1 MKKWKNYWSRGV
13 SFLLVAAMLST
24 GNVSTVAAAASQK
37 QQKNKVDEAQLRE
50 AIRDGKQMVKEYPN
64 GLFNFL
70 GTQMEVKEG
79 DGALEI
85 AVIRQGGTEGSAKVK
100 FKAIDITSSYGDD
113 YKIYVGKSR
122 FSTLKK
128 GKDAFPLIKTAMEK
142 KVDLSQEDAVETET
156 QTDGESLVE
165 DAMDAQSQ
173 GKPEVQAVSA
183 AVNPLDQYPDAS
195 ADTAE
200 KKTDTVKSEN
210 AKADSKGT
218 SLKVRRET
226 ATGKKSDR
234 PNWKIADNSEKA
246 DEVKENFEL
255 FMDSVGGTE
264 KTLNFKDGEYVK
276 YLYLVPKD
284 DKISEGEEQ
293 LVCAL
298 LPEEDSAPVGDSYNA
313 YVNIKDNDAV
323 EKSQYTFSSSEVK
336 ASGKKAVVTIK
347 RTAGENY
354 FDTLYV
360 GTGEGTA
367 NQGADYKAGLK
378 KVEFYAGETEKK
390 ITIDILK
397 NEYRTKSRDFYVLL
411 SEDGSSYRK
420 EACHV
425 TIPADSSA
433 DAKSL
438 KTKAVVGSTKAEKIS
453 PNGWKPENGQWA
465 IPAQDMSY
473 QQGNIWRQNVEN
485 RFEGT
490 GGIRQMKLSDN
501 DDTYGAKELE
511 FGYYNYGKGKNWT
524 TTHKKWSWKKF
535 KRITVT
541 DYHHEDRFGTQLFY
555 GSRCMWQQNGPTS
568 WAVCTKAF
576 EKGQWGQNVILQDR
590 ANEGNHSNGYVGWL
604 RLRLKQYSANCV
616 AAAGKYN
623 TTGYKLEYN
632 GKTRKCELKQD
643 SVKDIAPVLKID
655 SISSNVQNSK
665 NNVNDTSYKVYR
677 SDAINFKL
685 ENFYDDCMN
694 LNGIEA
700 SVDGENWTLVSEG
713 STLSVVLNAEF
724 FKKFDLFNNS
734 TISFRPRVSQKN
746 AKLKLKAVNKDR
758 GVFYGVEDGQEYS
771 LKRGDSV
778 KGITGQ
784 GNVAAYNP
792 AFSLGVTSNKND
804 YNNDRLN
811 YQAAADHTNLTLDK
825 SDTAGNTANV
835 VLKAE
840 YNIVKLD
847 YSDTELTVMADPNT
861 YRNTYTNLKYTID
874 GKTYDCS
881 DTKQVQELQDAMEQ
895 LYAKDQD
902 AKVTMYFEYL
912 ANPKYMNGDGRQDIT
927 FGNPS
932 GAEVNVYDQDGVLL
946 KNASRTVTPV
956 KKDDKFTFTIS
967 DTWKNLGWVEGT
979 SCTIRFKGRKQTS
992 LETEVDFLAGSGG
1005 YVTVSDGTD
1014 VLSDSKGYQMGNL
1027 ARDLVFDKVNP
1038 FTDYTMT
1045 SYVSPMYIGRWGDY
1059 SVDVNN
1065 SGNVGKEN
1073 VEKAQK
1079 RLKDLG
1085 FSENLAGNVN
1095 IYYGNVFQY
1104 KPEIYAKSKVYY
1116 DFVKRDTSTGTD
1128 NTLLV
1133 KLTRKSGTV
1142 IKPNKIV
1149 EEPLTDATVTF
1160 AGTDTVSGDEE
1171 GFYSSD
1177 GNYEKGKTYVARV
1190 NLDAMSY
1197 MVSVQGTGY
1206 TKASIDPSQYMF
1218 PDNFCATID
1227 GESTCVRTNGNS
1239 LLDIVNGET
1248 EFTFGFSNSSAVKPN
1263 KAIVTI
1269 TRKGK
1274 EVCKQTVKRDN
1285 KSSLFTWSLN
1295 TLKAG
1300 VKGGDKMTIQGVFSE
1315 KVQGKEVDHVY
1326 PAVNVGLT
1334 FQNKLTAVKVASSF
1348 KTPFEKVLKLI
1359 GKINTKFDL
1368 PLDYDLGSLG
1378 STTPYTDPETGAEI
1392 NAIQVAFGYNST
1404 VMKDLKQQQL
1414 EHRAENRGEGMSGR
1428 DNIRKYMENLMGDDG
1443 NGDEEDD
1450 DKDKE
1455 EKKTPA
1461 PKKDLNESKKAAEKA
1476 QESAAP
1482 QKSNMGSSS
1491 FNFDFSVAVILT
1503 VESGVDA
1510 DGEEDGNYYF
1520 NSLALIASANA
1531 DFQYSVSYMTPIGVE
1546 IIAELQVGGK
1556 AVAAFSAESSD
1567 GSRYD
1572 DVFNLTKAGS
1582 EKEGDFHLNKNNF
1595 SLYTKFML
1603 APTITV
1609 GAGAGVGKV
1618 VRVIVSGTADFDFG
1632 FTVPIMGENESSAGY
1647 GDVTLSAA
1655 LKLKILFIK
1664 KKWTLYK
1671 SEKMSLFN
1679 YGASSVGAMLSDFTD
1694 NYLYEDIDDDSNTE
1708 EFAREY
1714 LKNQSKWQPYN
1725 MSAKAVD
1732 AGKEIVLQE
1741 GAYPNP
1747 QSRIVEI
1754 GEGKLLA
1761 VFLTDKGDRDDINRS
1776 ELVYSIS
1783 KDNGVTWSVPVS
1795 VSDDDTWDEAPALY
1809 KVGED
1814 KVLVTWSDAGR
1825 KYTEADDTKTVLSQ
1839 LDISGAWFDITS
1851 GTMGDEFAITQT
1863 TKDEEMA
1870 DTDPMIAYDE
1880 ETNRLAVYYTK
1891 TDYGET
1897 RSKLDETAKDDIAAD
1912 KNADSAEEVTTY
1924 GDIINGYN
1932 VIACRMGELKGDKIV
1947 WDAADP
1953 ELPEAYGQRFVDLG
1967 VAAVVSESAVEV
1979 DTGKTVTVEDENG
1992 DTVERPVT
2000 ETRILSDL
2008 VIDENSDPRVVD
2020 SDSISYNGLSIYA
2033 YTIDRDANLET
2044 TNDQQLYMQ
2053 IYNFREDTFHHPIQ
2067 ITADNLQTAKPQFV
2081 RCKGMTYLYWLHDGD
2096 IQYLNVSDVVSSL
2109 DTEESYL
2116 EKKQITLKD
2125 QTTKNIYVLNKSKND
2140 PVVTAILHRSETDAE
2155 GNVTENRISDYDV
2168 QANDTSMY
2176 VLWSAVDSSVKDK
2189 EKTGAANTIR
2199 ETQLYGAYC
2208 EPMLESVEESF
2219 TYEDTDELTYQ
2230 FAEGKDN
2237 TTYPV
2242 SFTAQKEM
2250 TLGDGTVLSPGDV
2263 YRIDYSKDEDLN
2275 GQTGVVKAGDPAKVK
2290 SIRSCD
2296 GYNWSEPV
2304 QITNGK
2310 GANYTDLS
2318 FRVNEDGW
2326 MQAMFAKGQQKLDDN
2341 NVFEE
2346 DETAKALCV
2355 QNFVVTSELA
2365 YGEIT
2370 TDKELYTKDESVA
2383 FTLDVTN
2390 DGLKP
2395 ITGAQYRMY
2404 LKNGNQILGEKPEW
2418 SALGDV
2424 QKADDPGVF
2433 LGGNTV
2439 TLSGNGDL
2447 NVDQIDGTTIVVE
2460 IKNGDQVDTLEK
2472 KLEEKAVLSIQTDN
2486 AQLLDAKT
2494 ASVSLQIANSG
2505 NKDFKGDLTIK
2516 DGDQILTEE
2525 KDYEIPHGESR
2536 SLEKTIDISKCKF
2549 GEVMTQEDGSRKDAV
2564 TLTAEYGDIWQ
2575 QFEVSREVTE
2585 WEGIAADAVKNI
2597 SIGQYEITKDSASTD
2612 QSVLDT
2618 ISSIQPLQKVEDTL
2632 EITEDQI
2639 MKLDTIYDVDDTGGA
2654 GGDLKKAG
2662 LDAKE
2667 ILNTAWSVSDDS
2679 VAYIDE
2685 NGVLVPLKE
2694 GEIRV
2699 TAKTYPGGEVTAAD
2713 PFIPVGVDGEENDD
2727 FGTLVQSEGQGWFRK
2742 DRAMYQVPEGL
2753 IRTTTI
2759 KVKVTKAEAKPT
2771 ETPAVT
2777 EPAASTEIPTSQP
2790 AATVSPQPGDVSA
2803 APGAT
2808 VSPQPGKASAAP
2820 EAPAS
2825 SQPGKASAAPETP
2838 ASSQP
2843 GNVSEAP
2850 VAAGKPSA
2858 TKKPAAKKTTLKV
2871 KLHKNGSK
2879 ITVQSLPKAKITT
2892 VVYKNKKTAQKGKK
2906 AGRIRKYAVV
2916 KTNKKGKLT
2925 IRLKK
2930 KLKKKQAVRIT
2941 AVKKPYRQKTVVK
2954 VKK

>member
-1 MKKWKNYWSRGV
+1 MRKWKSYWTRGV

-24 GNVSTVAAAASQK
+24 GNISTVAAAAMQK
-37 QQKNKVDEAQLRE
+37 QQKNKIDEAQLRE
-50 AIRDGKQMVKEYPN
+50 AIQDGKQMVKEYPK

-113 YKIYVGKSR
+113 YKIYEGKSR
-122 FSTLKK
+122 FFALKK
-128 GKDAFPLIKTAMEK
+128 GKDAFPLIETAMEK
-142 KVDLSQEDAVETET
+142 KVDLSKEDATETQT
-156 QTDGESLVE
+156 QTDGEKVVD
-165 DAMDAQSQ
+165 DAVNAQAET
-173 GKPEVQAVSA
+173 KFEVQAVSTP
-183 AVNPLDQYPDAS
+183 VNPLDQYPDAK
-195 ADTAE
+195 DTAGTE
-200 KKTDTVKSEN
+200 KNTG
-210 AKADSKGT
+210 AKAADNAGTAKSTEGKT
-218 SLKVRRET
+218 SLKASREI
-226 ATGKKSDR
+226 ATGKKSNR
-234 PNWKIADNSEKA
+234 PNWKIADHSEKA

-323 EKSQYTFSSSEVK
+323 ERSQYIFSSTEVK
-336 ASGKKAVVTIK
+336 ASQKKAVVTLR

-354 FDTLYV
+354 FDTIYL

-378 KVEFYAGETEKK
+378 KVEFYAGETEKT
-390 ITIDILK
+390 ISIDILK

-411 SEDGSSYRK
+411 SQDGTSYMKSS
-420 EACHV
+420 CHV
-425 TIPADSSA
+425 TIPADSAA
-433 DAKSL
+433 DAKTL
-438 KTKAVVGSTKAEKIS
+438 KTKLAAGSAKAERIS
-453 PNGWKPENGQWA
+453 PDGWKPENGQWA
-465 IPAQDMSY
+465 VSSKDMRY
-473 QQGNIWRQNVEN
+473 LQGGIWRQKEET

-490 GGIRQMKLSDN
+490 GGLRQIKINNN
-501 DDTYGAKELE
+501 DYTYGAKELE
-511 FGYYNYGKGKNWT
+511 FGYYNYGTGKNWT

-535 KRITVT
+535 KRVTVT
-541 DYHHEDRFGTQLFY
+541 DYHHEDKFGTQLYY
-555 GSRCMWQQNGPTS
+555 GGKHMWYYNGRTD
-568 WAVCTKAF
+568 WAVCTKPF
-576 EKGQWGQNVILQDR
+576 ENGQWGQDVTIQNW

-604 RLRLKQYSANCV
+604 RLRLKQYSAKCV

-623 TTGYKLEYN
+623 TTTYKLEYN
-632 GKTRKCELKQD
+632 DKTRKCELKQD
-643 SVKDIAPVLKID
+643 STKDITPVLKID

-665 NNVNDTSYKVYR
+665 NNVNGTSFNVYR

-685 ENFYDDCMN
+685 DNFYEDCME

-700 SVDGENWTLVSEG
+700 SVDGKKWITVSGG
-713 STLSVVLNAEF
+713 SNLSVVLNADF
-724 FKKFDLFNNS
+724 FKKFDLFKNS
-734 TISFRPRVSQKN
+734 TISFRPLVSQR
-746 AKLKLKAVNKDR
+746 ASKLKFKVANKEH
-758 GVFYGVEDGQEYS
+758 GTFYGVEDGQEYS

-792 AFSLGVTSNKND
+792 AFSLGTTWNRNN
-804 YNNDRLN
+804 YNNSRLN
-811 YQAAADHTNLTLDK
+811 YRVAADHTNLTLDQNN
-825 SDTAGNTANV
+825 TAGNVADVT
-835 VLKAE
+835 LKAE

-847 YSDTELTVMADPNT
+847 YNDTELTVMADPNT
-861 YRNTYTNLKYTID
+861 YRNTYNNLKYTID
-874 GKTYDCS
+874 DKTYDCS
-881 DTKQVQELQDAMEQ
+881 DAKQVQEMQDAMEQ

-912 ANPKYMNGDGRQDIT
+912 ANPKYLNGKGQQNIT

-932 GAEVNVYDQDGVLL
+932 NAQVNVYDQDGMLL
-946 KNASRTVTPV
+946 KDASRTVEPV
-956 KKDDKFTFTIS
+956 EKDGKFTFTIS
-967 DTWKNLGWVEGT
+967 DTWKNLGWVDGT
-979 SCTIRFKGRKQTS
+979 SCTITFKGRKQTS

-1005 YVTVSDGTD
+1005 YVTVSDATD
-1014 VLSDSKGYQMGNL
+1014 VLADSKGNRMGNL
-1027 ARDLVFDKVNP
+1027 ARDLVFNNVNP

-1045 SYVSPMYIGRWGDY
+1045 SYISPMYIGRWGDY
-1059 SVDVNN
+1059 SVDADN
-1065 SGNVGKEN
+1065 SGNADKEN
-1073 VEKAQK
+1073 VQKAQK

-1085 FSENLAGNVN
+1085 FSEDLAGNVN

-1104 KPEIYAKSKVYY
+1104 KPETYAKSKVYY
-1116 DFVKRDTSTGTD
+1116 DFVKRDTSTATD

-1133 KLTRKSGTV
+1133 QLTQEARTV
-1142 IKPNKIV
+1142 INPKKKV
-1149 EEPLTDATVTF
+1149 EVPLTDATVTF
-1160 AGTDTVSGDEE
+1160 AGIDKVSGDEE
-1171 GFYSSD
+1171 GFYESEGS
-1177 GNYEKGKTYVARV
+1177 YEKGKTYTARV
-1190 NLDAMSY
+1190 NLDSMSY

-1227 GESTCVRTNGNS
+1227 GESTGVRTNGNS
-1239 LLDIVNGET
+1239 LLSIVDGET
-1248 EFTFGFSNSSAVKPN
+1248 EFTFGFSNASAVKPN
-1263 KAIVTI
+1263 KAVVTI
-1269 TRKGK
+1269 LRKGN
-1274 EVCKQTVKRDN
+1274 EVYKQTIKRDD
-1285 KSSLFTWSLN
+1285 KSSLFKLSLN

-1300 VKGGDKMTIQGVFSE
+1300 VKGGDKMTIRGVFSE

-1348 KTPFEKVLKLI
+1348 KTPFNKVLKLI
-1359 GKINTKFDL
+1359 GKVSTKFDL
-1368 PLDYDLGSLG
+1368 PLDYDLESLG
-1378 STTPYTDPETGAEI
+1378 NTTPYTDPETGAEI

-1414 EHRAENRGEGMSGR
+1414 EHRAENKGEGMSGR
-1428 DNIRKYMENLMGDDG
+1428 DNIRQYMESLMGDDG
-1443 NGDEEDD
+1443 NDDDVDD
-1450 DKDKE
+1450 DKDDKD
-1455 EKKTPA
+1455 EKQTPA

-1482 QKSNMGSSS
+1482 QKSSMGSSS

-1503 VESGVDA
+1503 VESGIDA
-1510 DGEEDGNYYF
+1510 DGEADGNYYF

-1556 AVAAFSAESSD
+1556 AVAAFSAESSN

-1572 DVFNLTKAGS
+1572 DVFNLTKAG
-1582 EKEGDFHLNKNNF
+1582 EDKEGDFHLNKDNF

-1609 GAGAGVGKV
+1609 GAGVGVGKV
-1618 VRVIVSGTADFDFG
+1618 IGVTVSGTADFDFG
-1632 FTVPIMGENESSAGY
+1632 FTVPVMGENESSAGY
-1647 GDVTLSAA
+1647 GNVTLSAA

-1671 SEKMSLFN
+1671 GEKMSLFH
-1679 YGASSVGAMLSDFTD
+1679 YGASSVGEMLSDFTE

-1708 EFAREY
+1708 KFARDY
-1714 LKNQSKWQPYN
+1714 LKNQSKWQPYD

-1754 GEGKLLA
+1754 GDEKLLA

-1795 VSDDDTWDEAPALY
+1795 VSDDGTWDEAPALY
-1809 KVGED
+1809 KVGND
-1814 KVLVTWSDAGR
+1814 KVLVTWSDASR
-1825 KYTEADDTKTVLSQ
+1825 EYTKDDDTKTVLSQ
-1839 LDISGAWFDITS
+1839 LDISGAWFDIES
-1851 GTMGDEFAITQT
+1851 GKKGEEFAITQT
-1863 TKDEEMA
+1863 TKDEVMA
-1870 DTDPMIAYDE
+1870 DTDPMIAYDD

-1891 TDYGET
+1891 TDYEDT
-1897 RSKLDETAKDDIAAD
+1897 RSELDETAKGDIVSD
-1912 KNADSAEEVTTY
+1912 ENADNVEEVTTY

-1932 VIACRMGELKGDKIV
+1932 VIACRMGTLKEDGIT

-1953 ELPEAYGQRFVDLG
+1953 ELPEAYGQRFMDLG
-1967 VAAVVSESAVEV
+1967 VAAVVSESAIEV
-1979 DTGKTVTVEDENG
+1979 NTGKTATIEDENG
-1992 DTVERPVT
+1992 DMVERPVT
-2000 ETRILSDL
+2000 ETRTVTDL
-2008 VIDENSDPRVVD
+2008 VVDENSDPRVVD
-2020 SDSISYNGLSIYA
+2020 SDSISYNGLSLYA

-2044 TNDQQLYMQ
+2044 TNDQQLYLQ
-2053 IYNFREDTFHHPIQ
+2053 IYNFEEDTFHHPIQ
-2067 ITADNLQTAKPQFV
+2067 ITADAMQTAKPQFV
-2081 RCKGMTYLYWLHDGD
+2081 RCKGMTYLYWLHGGD

-2109 DTEESYL
+2109 DTENSYL
-2116 EKKQITLKD
+2116 EKKQVTMKD
-2125 QTTKNIYVLNKSKND
+2125 QTTRKVYVLNKYKND
-2140 PVVTAILHRSETDAE
+2140 PVVTAIQHRSETDAE
-2155 GNVTENRISDYDV
+2155 GNVTEDRISDYDV

-2176 VLWSAVDSSVKDK
+2176 VLWSAVDTSVKDK
-2189 EKTGAANTIR
+2189 EKTGAANTVR

-2208 EPMLESVEESF
+2208 EPMLESAEESF
-2219 TYEDTDELTYQ
+2219 AYEDTDELTYQ

-2263 YRIDYSKDEDLN
+2263 YQIDYSKEEDLN
-2275 GQTGVVKAGDPAKVK
+2275 GQTGIVKAGDPAKVK

-2304 QITNGK
+2304 QITDGK
-2310 GANYTDLS
+2310 GANYTDVS
-2318 FRVNEDGW
+2318 FRINEDGW
-2326 MQAMFAKGQQKLDDN
+2326 MQAMFAKGRQKLDDN

-2346 DETAKALCV
+2346 DEAAKALCV
-2355 QNFVVTSELA
+2355 QNFVVTSELVC
-2365 YGEIT
+2365 GEIT
-2370 TDKELYTKDESVA
+2370 TDKELYTKNESIA

-2395 ITGAQYRMY
+2395 VTGAQYRMY
-2404 LKNGNQILGEKPEW
+2404 LKNGDQILGEEPEW
-2418 SALGDV
+2418 SALGDIP
-2424 QKADDPGVF
+2424 KTDDPGVF

-2439 TLSGNGDL
+2439 TLSGSGDL
-2447 NVDQIDGTTIVVE
+2447 NADQIDGTTIVVE
-2460 IKNGDQVDTLEK
+2460 IKNGNQVDTLEK
-2472 KLEEKAVLSIQTDN
+2472 KLEEKAVLSIQADN
-2486 AQLLDAKT
+2486 VQLLDEKT
-2494 ASVSLQIANSG
+2494 ASVSLQIANNG
-2505 NKDFKGDLTIK
+2505 NKDFKGNLAIK
-2516 DGDQILTEE
+2516 EGDQILEEE
-2525 KDYEIPHGESR
+2525 KDYEIPYGESKR
-2536 SLEKTIDISKCKF
+2536 LEKTIDISKCKF
-2549 GEVMTQEDGSRKDAV
+2549 GEVMIQEDGSRKDAI

-2575 QFEVSREVTE
+2575 QFEVSREVSR
-2585 WEGIAADAVKNI
+2585 WEGIASDAVKSI

-2618 ISSIQPLQKVEDTL
+2618 ISSVQPLQKVDKTL

-2639 MKLDTIYDVDDTGGA
+2639 MKLDTIYDVDDSDGA
-2654 GGDLKKAG
+2654 GSDLKKAG
-2662 LDAKE
+2662 LDAKG
-2667 ILNTAWSVSDDS
+2667 ILNTTWSVSDDS
-2679 VAYIDE
+2679 IAYVDE
-2685 NGVLVPLKE
+2685 NGVFVPLKE
-2694 GEIRV
+2694 GEVSI
-2699 TAKTYPGGEVTAAD
+2699 TAKTYPGGEITAAD
-2713 PFIPVGVDGEENDD
+2713 PFVPIGIDGEKNDD
-2727 FGTLVQSEGQGWFRK
+2727 FGTLIQSEGEGWFRE
-2742 DRAMYQVPEGL
+2742 DRAMYLVPESL

-2759 KVKVTKAEAKPT
+2759 KVKVTKAAAKPT
-2771 ETPAVT
+2771 ETPVAPT
-2777 EPAASTEIPTSQP
+2777 ETPTAAPGGTPPAAPTETSAVPTETS
-2790 AATVSPQPGDVSA
+2790 AAPTETSA
-2803 APGAT
+2803 APGVTPPT
-2808 VSPQPGKASAAP
+2808 VPTETSAAP
-2820 EAPAS
+2820 TETSPA
-2825 SQPGKASAAPETP
+2825 
-2838 ASSQP
+2838 
-2843 GNVSEAP
+2843 
-2850 VAAGKPSA
+2850 A
-2858 TKKPAAKKTTLKV
+2858 TQKPATTSVKKTTLKV
-2871 KLHKNGSK
+2871 TLHKKGDRIMVK
-2879 ITVQSLPKAKITT
+2879 SLPKAKITT
-2892 VVYKNKKTAQKGKK
+2892 VIYKNKKTALKGKK
-2906 AGRIRKYAVV
+2906 AGRLKKYGVV
-2916 KTNKKGKLT
+2916 KANKKGKVT

-2930 KLKKKQAVRIT
+2930 KLKKKQAVRVT
-2941 AVKKPYRQKTVVK
+2941 AVKKPYKQKTVVK

>member
-1 MKKWKNYWSRGV
+1 MKKWKNYLTRGV

-24 GNVSTVAAAASQK
+24 GNVSTVAAAAAQK

-85 AVIRQGGTEGSAKVK
+85 AVIRQGGTEGSAKVT

-122 FSTLKK
+122 FSALKK
-128 GKDAFPLIKTAMEK
+128 GKDAFPLIQTAMEK
-142 KVDLSQEDAVETET
+142 KVNLSKEDAAETET
-156 QTDGESLVE
+156 QTDGEKVVE
-165 DAMDAQSQ
+165 DAVNAQTETTP
-173 GKPEVQAVSA
+173 KVQAASA
-183 AVNPLDQYPDAS
+183 AGNPLDQYPDAS

-200 KKTDTVKSEN
+200 KKTNTAKSEN
-210 AKADSKGT
+210 VKADSKGT
-218 SLKVRRET
+218 SLKARRET

-298 LPEEDSAPVGDSYNA
+298 LPEDDSAPVGDSYNA

-323 EKSQYTFSSSEVK
+323 ERSQYTFSRSEVK
-336 ASGKKAVVTIK
+336 ASQKKAVVTVK

-354 FDTLYV
+354 FDTIYV

-378 KVEFYAGETEKK
+378 KVEFYAGETEKE
-390 ITIDILK
+390 ISINILK

-411 SEDGSSYRK
+411 SQDGSSYMK
-420 EACHV
+420 ASCHV
-425 TIPADSSA
+425 TIPADSEA
-433 DAKSL
+433 DAKTL
-438 KTKAVVGSTKAEKIS
+438 KTKIAAGSAKAEKIS
-453 PNGWKPENGQWA
+453 PNGWKPGNGQWA
-465 IPAQDMSY
+465 IPAQDMKY
-473 QQGNIWRQNVEN
+473 LQGNVWREKSET

-490 GGIRQMKLSDN
+490 GEIRKMTLKDN
-501 DDTYGAKELE
+501 SYTYGADELE
-511 FGYYNYGKGKNWT
+511 FGYYNRGNGRNWT
-524 TTHKKWSWKKF
+524 STHKKWSWKKF
-535 KRITVT
+535 KRVTVT
-541 DYHHEDRFGTQLFY
+541 DYHHEDKFGTQLY
-555 GSRCMWQQNGPTS
+555 YNGKHMWCYNGKTDWS
-568 WAVCTKAF
+568 VCTKAF
-576 EKGQWGQNVILQDR
+576 ENGQWGKDVVIQNW

-604 RLRLKQYSANCV
+604 RLRLK
-616 AAAGKYN
+616 KYN
-623 TTGYKLEYN
+623 AKCVETEKKYYTTTYKLEYN
-632 GKTRKCELKQD
+632 DKTGKCELKQE
-643 SVKDIAPVLKID
+643 STKNVTPVLKID

-665 NNVNDTSYKVYR
+665 NNVNDTSYNVYR

-685 ENFYDDCMN
+685 ENFSDDCME

-700 SVDGENWTLVSEG
+700 SVNGKKWVPVSEG
-713 STLSVVLNAEF
+713 SSLSVVLNAQL
-724 FKKFDLFNNS
+724 FKKLDLFHNS
-734 TISFRPRVSQKN
+734 TISFRPVVSQKDS
-746 AKLKLKAVNKDR
+746 KLKLKAANKER
-758 GVFYGVEDGQEYS
+758 GTFYGVENGQEYS

-784 GNVAAYNP
+784 GNVAAYSP
-792 AFSLGVTSNKND
+792 AFSLGTTWNKND
-804 YNNDRLN
+804 YNSGRLN
-811 YQAAADHTNLTLDK
+811 YQAAADNTNLTLDK
-825 SDTAGNTANV
+825 NNTAGNTADV
-835 VLKAE
+835 TLKAE

-847 YSDTELTVMADPNT
+847 YNDTELTVMADPNT
-861 YRNTYTNLKYTID
+861 YRNTYTNLKYTVG

-881 DTKQVQELQDAMEQ
+881 DVKQVQAMQDAMEQ
-895 LYAKDQD
+895 LYTKDQD
-902 AKVTMYFEYL
+902 AEITMYFEYL
-912 ANPKYMNGDGRQDIT
+912 ANPKYLNGNGQQNIT
-927 FGNPS
+927 FGDPS
-932 GAEVNVYDQDGVLL
+932 SANVNVYDQDGVLL
-946 KNASRTVTPV
+946 KEASRTVKPV
-956 KKDDKFTFTIS
+956 EKNGKYTFTIR
-967 DTWKNLGWVEGT
+967 DTWKNLGWVDGT
-979 SCTIRFKGRKQTS
+979 SCTIQFKGRKQTS

-1005 YVTVSDGTD
+1005 YVTVSDATD
-1014 VLSDSKGYQMGNL
+1014 VLTDSKGNQMGNL
-1027 ARDLVFDKVNP
+1027 ARDLVFNNVNP

-1059 SVDVNN
+1059 SVDANN
-1065 SGNVGKEN
+1065 SGNADKDN

-1085 FSENLAGNVN
+1085 FSESLAGSVN

-1104 KPEIYAKSKVYY
+1104 KPETYAKSKVYY
-1116 DFVKRDTSTGTD
+1116 DFVKKDTSTATD

-1133 KLTRKSGTV
+1133 QLTQQARTV
-1142 IKPNKIV
+1142 INPKKVV

-1160 AGTDTVSGDEE
+1160 AGTDTVSGDDK
-1171 GFYSSD
+1171 GFYESEGS
-1177 GNYEKGKTYVARV
+1177 YEKGKTYMARV

-1218 PDNFCATID
+1218 PDNFSATID
-1227 GESTCVRTNGNS
+1227 GESTGVRTNGNA
-1239 LLDIVNGET
+1239 LLDIADGET
-1248 EFTFGFSNSSAVKPN
+1248 KFTFGFSDGSAVKPN

-1269 TRKGK
+1269 TRKGN
-1274 EVCKQTVKRDN
+1274 EVYKQTVKRDD
-1285 KSSLFTWSLN
+1285 KSSLFSLSLN

-1334 FQNKLTAVKVASSF
+1334 FQNQLTAVKVASSF
-1348 KTPFEKVLKLI
+1348 KTPFNKALKLI
-1359 GKINTKFDL
+1359 GKISTKFDL
-1368 PLDYDLGSLG
+1368 PLDYNLGSLG
-1378 STTPYTDPETGAEI
+1378 YTTPYTDPETGAEI
-1392 NAIQVAFGYNST
+1392 NVIQVAFGYNST

-1414 EHRAENRGEGMSGR
+1414 EHRAENKGEAMSGR
-1428 DNIRKYMENLMGDDG
+1428 DNIRQYMENLMGDDG
-1443 NGDEEDD
+1443 NDDSGDKDD
-1450 DKDKE
+1450 DQE

-1461 PKKDLNESKKAAEKA
+1461 PTKDLNESKKAAEKA

-1482 QKSNMGSSS
+1482 QKSSMGTSS

-1510 DGEEDGNYYF
+1510 DGESDGNYYF

-1556 AVAAFSAESSD
+1556 AVAAFSAESSN
-1567 GSRYD
+1567 GKRYD
-1572 DVFNLTKAGS
+1572 DVFNLTKAG
-1582 EKEGDFHLNKNNF
+1582 EDKTGDFRLNKDNF

-1609 GAGAGVGKV
+1609 GAGVGVGKV
-1618 VRVIVSGTADFDFG
+1618 VNVIVSGTADFDFG
-1632 FTVPIMGENESSAGY
+1632 FTMPIMGENESSAGY
-1647 GDVTLSAA
+1647 GNVTLSAA

-1671 SEKMSLFN
+1671 GEKMSLFN
-1679 YGASSVGAMLSDFTD
+1679 YGASSVGAMLSDFTE
-1694 NYLYEDIDDDSNTE
+1694 NYLYEDIDDNSNTE
-1708 EFAREY
+1708 EFARAY
-1714 LKNQSKWQPYN
+1714 LKNQSKWQPYD

-1732 AGKEIVLQE
+1732 AGKEVILQE

-1747 QSRIVEI
+1747 QSQIVEL
-1754 GEGKLLA
+1754 GDEKLLA

-1783 KDNGVTWSVPVS
+1783 VDNGAKWSEPVS
-1795 VSDDDTWDEAPALY
+1795 VSDDGTWDEAPAVY
-1809 KVGED
+1809 KVSDD
-1814 KVLVTWSDAGR
+1814 KVLVTWSDASR
-1825 KYTEADDTKTVLSQ
+1825 KYTKDDDTKTVLSQ
-1839 LDISGAWFDITS
+1839 LDISGAWFDIGS
-1851 GTMGDEFAITQT
+1851 QKMGDEFAITQT
-1863 TKDEEMA
+1863 TEDEVMA

-1891 TDYGET
+1891 TDYEDS
-1897 RSKLDETAKDDIAAD
+1897 RSQTDETAKGDIVAD
-1912 KNADSAEEVTTY
+1912 ETADSTEEVTTY

-1932 VIACRMGELKGDKIV
+1932 VIACRMGTLKGDSIT

-1967 VAAVVSESAVEV
+1967 VAAVVSESAIEV
-1979 DTGKTVTVEDENG
+1979 NTGETVTVEDENG
-1992 DTVERPVT
+1992 DMVERPVT
-2000 ETRILSDL
+2000 ETRTVTDL
-2008 VIDENSDPRVVD
+2008 VVDENSDPRVVD

-2053 IYNFREDTFHHPIQ
+2053 IYNFEEDTFHHPIQ
-2067 ITADNLQTAKPQFV
+2067 ITADAMQTAKPQFV
-2081 RCKGMTYLYWLHDGD
+2081 RCKGMTYLYWLHGGD

-2109 DTEESYL
+2109 NTEESYL
-2116 EKKQITLKD
+2116 EKKQVTMKD
-2125 QTTKNIYVLNKSKND
+2125 QTTREVYVLNKYKND
-2140 PVVTAILHRSETDAE
+2140 PIVTAIQHRSETDAE
-2155 GNVTENRISDYDV
+2155 GNVTENKISDYDV

-2176 VLWSAVDSSVKDK
+2176 VLWSAVDTSEKDK
-2189 EKTGAANTIR
+2189 EKTGAANTVR

-2208 EPMLESVEESF
+2208 EPTLESTEE
-2219 TYEDTDELTYQ
+2219 TYTFEDTEDYTYQ

-2250 TLGDGTVLSPGDV
+2250 TLGDGTVLSQGDV
-2263 YRIDYSKDEDLN
+2263 YRIDYSKEEDLN

-2304 QITNGK
+2304 QITDGK
-2310 GANYTDLS
+2310 GANYTDIS

-2326 MQAMFAKGQQKLDDN
+2326 MQAMFAKGTQKLDEN

-2346 DETAKALCV
+2346 DEAAKALCV

-2365 YGEIT
+2365 CGEIT
-2370 TDKELYTKDESVA
+2370 TDKELYTKNESVS

-2404 LKNGNQILGEKPEW
+2404 LKNGDQVLGEEPEW

-2424 QKADDPGVF
+2424 EKADDPGVF

-2447 NVDQIDGTTIVVE
+2447 NVDEIDGTTIVVE
-2460 IKNGDQVDTLEK
+2460 IKNGDQVDTLKK

-2486 AQLLDAKT
+2486 VQLLDEKT
-2494 ASVSLQIANSG
+2494 ASVTLQIANSG
-2505 NKDFKGDLTIK
+2505 NKDFKGDLMIK
-2516 DGDQILTEE
+2516 DGDQILAEV
-2525 KDYEIPHGESR
+2525 KDYEISYGESQ

-2549 GEVMTQEDGSRKDAV
+2549 GEVMTQEDGSRKDAI

-2575 QFEVSREVTE
+2575 QFEVSREVSQ
-2585 WEGIAADAVKNI
+2585 WEGIAADAVKSI

-2618 ISSIQPLQKVEDTL
+2618 ISSVQPLQKVDGTL
-2632 EITEDQI
+2632 EMTEDQI
-2639 MKLDTIYDVDDTGGA
+2639 MKLDTIYDVDDSSGA
-2654 GGDLKKAG
+2654 GSDLKKAG
-2662 LDAKE
+2662 LDAKG
-2667 ILNTAWSVSDDS
+2667 ILNTTWSVSDDS
-2679 VAYIDE
+2679 IAYVDE

-2694 GEIRV
+2694 GEVSI
-2699 TAKTYPGGEVTAAD
+2699 TAKTYPGGEITAAD
-2713 PFIPVGVDGEENDD
+2713 PFVPIGVDGAENDD
-2727 FGTLVQSEGQGWFRK
+2727 FGTLIQSEGEGWFRK
-2742 DRAMYQVPEGL
+2742 DRAMYQVPESL

-2759 KVKVTKAEAKPT
+2759 KVKVTKAAPKPT
-2771 ETPAVT
+2771 ETPETT
-2777 EPAASTEIPTSQP
+2777 ETAAPTEIPT
-2790 AATVSPQPGDVSA
+2790 A
-2803 APGAT
+2803 APGGTPTA
-2808 VSPQPGKASAAP
+2808 QPGETSTAAP
-2820 EAPAS
+2820 EA
-2825 SQPGKASAAPETP
+2825 
-2838 ASSQP
+2838 
-2843 GNVSEAP
+2843 
-2850 VAAGKPSA
+2850 
-2858 TKKPAAKKTTLKV
+2858 TKKPGTTLAKKTTLKV
-2871 KLHKNGSK
+2871 TLHKKGDRV
-2879 ITVQSLPKAKITT
+2879 TVKSLPKAKITT
-2892 VVYKNKKTAQKGKK
+2892 VVYKNKKTALKGKK
-2906 AGRIRKYAVV
+2906 AGRLQKYAVV
-2916 KTNKKGKLT
+2916 KTNKKGKIT
-2925 IRLKK
+2925 IKLKK
-2930 KLKKKQAVRIT
+2930 KLKKKQAVRVT

>member
-1 MKKWKNYWSRGV
+1 MIKWKNYWSRGV

-85 AVIRQGGTEGSAKVK
+85 AVIRQGGTEGSEKVK

-122 FSTLKK
+122 FSALRK

-142 KVDLSQEDAVETET
+142 KVDLSQEDATETET

-165 DAMDAQSQ
+165 DAMGAQSQ
-173 GKPEVQAVSA
+173 GQPEVQAVSA

-323 EKSQYTFSSSEVK
+323 EKSRYTFSSSEVK
-336 ASGKKAVVTIK
+336 ASQKQAVVTVR

-354 FDTLYV
+354 FDTIYV

-378 KVEFYAGETEKK
+378 KVDFYAGETEKK
-390 ITIDILK
+390 ISIDILK

-411 SEDGSSYRK
+411 SQDGTSYMK
-420 EACHV
+420 ASCHV
-425 TIPADSSA
+425 TIPADSAA
-433 DAKSL
+433 DAKTL
-438 KTKAVVGSTKAEKIS
+438 KTKIAAGSAKAEKIS

-465 IPAQDMSY
+465 VSSKDMRY
-473 QQGNIWRQNVEN
+473 LQGGIWRQKEET

-490 GGIRQMKLSDN
+490 GGLRQMKINNN
-501 DDTYGAKELE
+501 DYTYGAKELE
-511 FGYYNYGKGKNWT
+511 FGYYNYGTGKNWT

-535 KRITVT
+535 KRVTVT
-541 DYHHEDRFGTQLFY
+541 DYHHEDKFGTQLWY
-555 GSRCMWQQNGPTS
+555 GGRCMWNYDGPVQ
-568 WAVCTKAF
+568 WAVCNKSF
-576 EKGQWGQNVILQDR
+576 DNGQWGQDVTIQNW

-604 RLRLKQYSANCV
+604 RLRLKQYSAKCV
-616 AAAGKYN
+616 ATADKYYA
-623 TTGYKLEYN
+623 TTYKLEYN
-632 GKTRKCELKQD
+632 NKNKKCELKQE
-643 SVKDIAPVLKID
+643 SAKNITPVLKID

-665 NNVNDTSYKVYR
+665 KNVNGTSYNVYR

-685 ENFYDDCMN
+685 ENFSDDCME
-694 LNGIEA
+694 LDGIEA
-700 SVDGENWTLVSEG
+700 SVDGKKWTMVSKG
-713 STLSVVLNAEF
+713 SNLSVVLNADL
-724 FKKFDLFNNS
+724 FKKFDLFSKS
-734 TISFRPRVSQKN
+734 TISFRPKVSQRTS
-746 AKLKLKAVNKDR
+746 KLKFKVANKER
-758 GVFYGVEDGQEYS
+758 GTFYGVENGQEYS

-778 KGITGQ
+778 KRITGQ

-792 AFSLGVTSNKND
+792 AFSLGTTWNKND
-804 YNNDRLN
+804 YNSGRLN
-811 YQAAADHTNLTLDK
+811 YRAAADHTNLTLDQNN
-825 SDTAGNTANV
+825 TAGNVADVT
-835 VLKAE
+835 LKAE

-847 YSDTELTVMADPNT
+847 YNDTELTVMADPNT

-881 DTKQVQELQDAMEQ
+881 DAKQVQEMQDAMEQ
-895 LYAKDQD
+895 LYAKDRD
-902 AKVTMYFEYL
+902 ATVTMYFEYL
-912 ANPKYMNGDGRQDIT
+912 ANPKYLNGNGQQNIT

-932 GAEVNVYDQDGVLL
+932 GANVNVYDQDGVLL
-946 KNASRTVTPV
+946 NAASRTVKPV
-956 KKDDKFTFTIS
+956 EKNGKYTFTIS
-967 DTWKNLGWVEGT
+967 DTWKKLGWVDGT
-979 SCTIRFKGRKQTS
+979 SCTIQFKGRKQTS

-1005 YVTVSDGTD
+1005 YVTVSDATD
-1014 VLSDSKGYQMGNL
+1014 VLTDSKGNKMGNL
-1027 ARDLVFDKVNP
+1027 ARDLVFNNVNP

-1065 SGNVGKEN
+1065 SGNAGKEN
-1073 VEKAQK
+1073 VQKAQK

-1085 FSENLAGNVN
+1085 FSEDLAGSVN

-1104 KPEIYAKSKVYY
+1104 KPETYAKSKVYY
-1116 DFVKRDTSTGTD
+1116 DFVKRDTSTATD

-1133 KLTRKSGTV
+1133 QLTQEARTV
-1142 IKPNKIV
+1142 INPKKKV
-1149 EEPLTDATVTF
+1149 EVPLTDATVTF
-1160 AGTDTVSGDEE
+1160 AGIDKVSGDEE
-1171 GFYSSD
+1171 GFYESEGS
-1177 GNYEKGKTYVARV
+1177 YEKGKTYTARV
-1190 NLDAMSY
+1190 NLDSMSY

-1227 GESTCVRTNGNS
+1227 GESTGVRTNGNA
-1239 LLDIVNGET
+1239 LLDIADGET
-1248 EFTFGFSNSSAVKPN
+1248 EFTFGFSNGSAVKPN

-1269 TRKGK
+1269 TRKGN
-1274 EVCKQTVKRDN
+1274 EVYKKTVKRDD
-1285 KSSLFTWSLN
+1285 KSSLFTLSLN

-1300 VKGGDKMTIQGVFSE
+1300 VKGGDKMTIRGVFSE

-1334 FQNKLTAVKVASSF
+1334 FQNQLTAVRVASSF
-1348 KTPFEKVLKLI
+1348 KTPFNKVLKLI
-1359 GKINTKFDL
+1359 GKVSTKFDL
-1368 PLDYDLGSLG
+1368 PLDYNLGNLG
-1378 STTPYTDPETGAEI
+1378 YTTPYTDPETGAEI
-1392 NAIQVAFGYNST
+1392 NVIQVAFGYNST

-1414 EHRAENRGEGMSGR
+1414 EHRAENKGEAMSGR
-1428 DNIRKYMENLMGDDG
+1428 DNIRQYMESLMGDDG
-1443 NGDEEDD
+1443 NDDDGDDDND
-1450 DKDKE
+1450 DKD
-1455 EKKTPA
+1455 EKQTPA

-1482 QKSNMGSSS
+1482 QKSSMGTSS

-1510 DGEEDGNYYF
+1510 DGEADGNYYF

-1531 DFQYSVSYMTPIGVE
+1531 DFQYTVSYMTPIGVE

-1556 AVAAFSAESSD
+1556 AVAAFSAESSN

-1572 DVFNLTKAGS
+1572 DVFNLTKAG
-1582 EKEGDFHLNKNNF
+1582 EDKTGDFRLNKDNF

-1609 GAGAGVGKV
+1609 GAGVGVGKV
-1618 VRVIVSGTADFDFG
+1618 INVIVSGTADFDFG
-1632 FTVPIMGENESSAGY
+1632 FTMPIMGENESSAGY
-1647 GDVTLSAA
+1647 GNVTLSAA

-1671 SEKMSLFN
+1671 GEKMSLFN
-1679 YGASSVGAMLSDFTD
+1679 YGASSVGEMLSDFTE

-1708 EFAREY
+1708 KFARDY
-1714 LKNQSKWQPYN
+1714 LKNQSKWQPYD

-1747 QSRIVEI
+1747 QSRIIEI
-1754 GEGKLLA
+1754 GDEKLLA
-1761 VFLTDKGDRDDINRS
+1761 VFLTDKGDRADINRS

-1783 KDNGVTWSVPVS
+1783 KDNGVKWSVPVS
-1795 VSDDDTWDEAPALY
+1795 VSDDGTWDEAPALY
-1809 KVGED
+1809 KVGKD
-1814 KVLVTWSDAGR
+1814 KVLVTWSDASR
-1825 KYTEADDTKTVLSQ
+1825 EYTKEDDTKTVLSQ
-1839 LDISGAWFDITS
+1839 LDISGAWFDIES
-1851 GTMGDEFAITQT
+1851 EKMGEEFQITQT
-1863 TKDEEMA
+1863 TEDEVMA

-1880 ETNRLAVYYTK
+1880 ETSRLAVYYTK
-1891 TDYGET
+1891 TDYGDT
-1897 RSKLDETAKDDIAAD
+1897 RSQLDEKAKEDIVAD
-1912 KNADSAEEVTTY
+1912 ENADSTGEVTTY

-1932 VIACRMGELKGDKIV
+1932 VIACRMGTLKGDNIA

-1953 ELPEAYGQRFVDLG
+1953 ELPEAYGQRFLDLG
-1967 VAAVVSESAVEV
+1967 VAAVVSESAIEV
-1979 DTGKTVTVEDENG
+1979 NTGNTVTVEDENG
-1992 DTVERPVT
+1992 DMVERPVT
-2000 ETRILSDL
+2000 ETRTVTDL
-2008 VIDENSDPRVVD
+2008 VVDENSDPRVVD

-2044 TNDQQLYMQ
+2044 TNDQQLYLQ
-2053 IYNFREDTFHHPIQ
+2053 IYNFEEDTFHHPIQ
-2067 ITADNLQTAKPQFV
+2067 ITADAMQTAKPQFV
-2081 RCKGMTYLYWLHDGD
+2081 RCKGMTYLYWLHGGD

-2109 DTEESYL
+2109 NTENSYL
-2116 EKKQITLKD
+2116 EKKQVTMKD
-2125 QTTKNIYVLNKSKND
+2125 QTTREVYVLNKYKND
-2140 PVVTAILHRSETDAE
+2140 PVVTAIRHRSETDAE
-2155 GNVTENRISDYDV
+2155 GNVTEDRISDYDV

-2176 VLWSAVDSSVKDK
+2176 VLWSAVDTSVKDK
-2189 EKTGAANTIR
+2189 EKTGAANTVR

-2219 TYEDTDELTYQ
+2219 AYEDTDELTYQ

-2263 YRIDYSKDEDLN
+2263 YQIDYSKDEDLN

-2304 QITNGK
+2304 QITESK
-2310 GANYTDLS
+2310 GANYTDVSL
-2318 FRVNEDGW
+2318 RVNEDGW
-2326 MQAMFAKGQQKLDDN
+2326 MQAMFAKGQQKLNDN

-2346 DETAKALCV
+2346 DEAAKALCV
-2355 QNFVVTSELA
+2355 QNFVVTSELV

-2370 TDKELYTKDESVA
+2370 TDKELYTKNETIA

-2395 ITGAQYRMY
+2395 VTGAQYRMY
-2404 LKNGNQILGEKPEW
+2404 LKNGDQILGEEPEW
-2418 SALGDV
+2418 SALGNV
-2424 QKADDPGVF
+2424 EKAAGPGVF

-2447 NVDQIDGTTIVVE
+2447 NADQIDGTTIVVE

-2486 AQLLDAKT
+2486 VQLLDAKT

-2516 DGDQILTEE
+2516 DGDQILAEE
-2525 KDYEIPHGESR
+2525 KDYEIPYGESR
-2536 SLEKTIDISKCKF
+2536 SLEKTIDISTCKF
-2549 GEVMTQEDGSRKDAV
+2549 GEIMIQEDGSRKDAI

-2575 QFEVSREVTE
+2575 QFEVSRGVSQ
-2585 WEGIAADAVKNI
+2585 WEGIAADAVKSI

-2612 QSVLDT
+2612 QSVLDA
-2618 ISSIQPLQKVEDTL
+2618 IGSVQPLQKVDGTL
-2632 EITEDQI
+2632 EMTEDQV
-2639 MKLDTIYDVDDTGGA
+2639 MKLDTIYDVDDSNGA
-2654 GGDLKKAG
+2654 GSDLKKAG
-2662 LDAKE
+2662 LDAKG
-2667 ILNTAWSVSDDS
+2667 ILNTTWSVSDDS
-2679 VAYIDE
+2679 IAYVDE

-2694 GEIRV
+2694 GEVSI
-2699 TAKTYPGGEVTAAD
+2699 TAKTYPGGEITAAD
-2713 PFIPVGVDGEENDD
+2713 PFVPTGIDGEEIDD
-2727 FGTLVQSEGQGWFRK
+2727 FGTLIQSEGEGWFRK
-2742 DRAMYQVPEGL
+2742 DRAMYQVPESL

-2759 KVKVTKAEAKPT
+2759 KVKVTKAAAKPT
-2771 ETPAVT
+2771 ETPAVPT
-2777 EPAASTEIPTSQP
+2777 ETPTAAPGGTPTAVPTET
-2790 AATVSPQPGDVSA
+2790 SA
-2803 APGAT
+2803 APG
-2808 VSPQPGKASAAP
+2808 
-2820 EAPAS
+2820 
-2825 SQPGKASAAPETP
+2825 ETP
-2838 ASSQP
+2838 KATQ
-2843 GNVSEAP
+2843 
-2850 VAAGKPSA
+2850 KPTMTS
-2858 TKKPAAKKTTLKV
+2858 AKKTTLKV
-2871 KLHKNGSK
+2871 TVHKKGDRV
-2879 ITVQSLPKAKITT
+2879 TVQSLPKAKITT
-2892 VVYKNKKTAQKGKK
+2892 VVYKNKKTALKGKK
-2906 AGRIRKYAVV
+2906 AGRLQKYGVV
-2916 KTNKKGKLT
+2916 KANKKGRIT

-2930 KLKKKQAVRIT
+2930 KLKKKQAVRVT
-2941 AVKKPYRQKTVVK
+2941 AVKKPYKQKTVVK

>member
-1 MKKWKNYWSRGV
+1 M
-13 SFLLVAAMLST
+13 
-24 GNVSTVAAAASQK
+24 
-37 QQKNKVDEAQLRE
+37 
-50 AIRDGKQMVKEYPN
+50 
-64 GLFNFL
+64 
-70 GTQMEVKEG
+70 
-79 DGALEI
+79 
-85 AVIRQGGTEGSAKVK
+85 
-100 FKAIDITSSYGDD
+100 
-113 YKIYVGKSR
+113 
-122 FSTLKK
+122 
-128 GKDAFPLIKTAMEK
+128 
-142 KVDLSQEDAVETET
+142 
-156 QTDGESLVE
+156 
-165 DAMDAQSQ
+165 
-173 GKPEVQAVSA
+173 
-183 AVNPLDQYPDAS
+183 
-195 ADTAE
+195 
-200 KKTDTVKSEN
+200 
-210 AKADSKGT
+210 
-218 SLKVRRET
+218 
-226 ATGKKSDR
+226 
-234 PNWKIADNSEKA
+234 
-246 DEVKENFEL
+246 
-255 FMDSVGGTE
+255 
-264 KTLNFKDGEYVK
+264 
-276 YLYLVPKD
+276 
-284 DKISEGEEQ
+284 
-293 LVCAL
+293 
-298 LPEEDSAPVGDSYNA
+298 
-313 YVNIKDNDAV
+313 
-323 EKSQYTFSSSEVK
+323 
-336 ASGKKAVVTIK
+336 
-347 RTAGENY
+347 
-354 FDTLYV
+354 
-360 GTGEGTA
+360 
-367 NQGADYKAGLK
+367 
-378 KVEFYAGETEKK
+378 
-390 ITIDILK
+390 
-397 NEYRTKSRDFYVLL
+397 
-411 SEDGSSYRK
+411 
-420 EACHV
+420 
-425 TIPADSSA
+425 
-433 DAKSL
+433 
-438 KTKAVVGSTKAEKIS
+438 
-453 PNGWKPENGQWA
+453 
-465 IPAQDMSY
+465 
-473 QQGNIWRQNVEN
+473 
-485 RFEGT
+485 
-490 GGIRQMKLSDN
+490 
-501 DDTYGAKELE
+501 
-511 FGYYNYGKGKNWT
+511 
-524 TTHKKWSWKKF
+524 
-535 KRITVT
+535 
-541 DYHHEDRFGTQLFY
+541 
-555 GSRCMWQQNGPTS
+555 
-568 WAVCTKAF
+568 
-576 EKGQWGQNVILQDR
+576 
-590 ANEGNHSNGYVGWL
+590 
-604 RLRLKQYSANCV
+604 
-616 AAAGKYN
+616 
-623 TTGYKLEYN
+623 
-632 GKTRKCELKQD
+632 
-643 SVKDIAPVLKID
+643 
-655 SISSNVQNSK
+655 
-665 NNVNDTSYKVYR
+665 
-677 SDAINFKL
+677 
-685 ENFYDDCMN
+685 
-694 LNGIEA
+694 
-700 SVDGENWTLVSEG
+700 
-713 STLSVVLNAEF
+713 
-724 FKKFDLFNNS
+724 
-734 TISFRPRVSQKN
+734 
-746 AKLKLKAVNKDR
+746 
-758 GVFYGVEDGQEYS
+758 
-771 LKRGDSV
+771 
-778 KGITGQ
+778 
-784 GNVAAYNP
+784 
-792 AFSLGVTSNKND
+792 
-804 YNNDRLN
+804 
-811 YQAAADHTNLTLDK
+811 
-825 SDTAGNTANV
+825 
-835 VLKAE
+835 
-840 YNIVKLD
+840 
-847 YSDTELTVMADPNT
+847 
-861 YRNTYTNLKYTID
+861 
-874 GKTYDCS
+874 
-881 DTKQVQELQDAMEQ
+881 
-895 LYAKDQD
+895 
-902 AKVTMYFEYL
+902 
-912 ANPKYMNGDGRQDIT
+912 
-927 FGNPS
+927 
-932 GAEVNVYDQDGVLL
+932 
-946 KNASRTVTPV
+946 
-956 KKDDKFTFTIS
+956 
-967 DTWKNLGWVEGT
+967 
-979 SCTIRFKGRKQTS
+979 
-992 LETEVDFLAGSGG
+992 
-1005 YVTVSDGTD
+1005 
-1014 VLSDSKGYQMGNL
+1014 
-1027 ARDLVFDKVNP
+1027 
-1038 FTDYTMT
+1038 
-1045 SYVSPMYIGRWGDY
+1045 
-1059 SVDVNN
+1059 
-1065 SGNVGKEN
+1065 
-1073 VEKAQK
+1073 
-1079 RLKDLG
+1079 
-1085 FSENLAGNVN
+1085 
-1095 IYYGNVFQY
+1095 
-1104 KPEIYAKSKVYY
+1104 
-1116 DFVKRDTSTGTD
+1116 
-1128 NTLLV
+1128 
-1133 KLTRKSGTV
+1133 
-1142 IKPNKIV
+1142 
-1149 EEPLTDATVTF
+1149 
-1160 AGTDTVSGDEE
+1160 
-1171 GFYSSD
+1171 
-1177 GNYEKGKTYVARV
+1177 
-1190 NLDAMSY
+1190 
-1197 MVSVQGTGY
+1197 
-1206 TKASIDPSQYMF
+1206 
-1218 PDNFCATID
+1218 
-1227 GESTCVRTNGNS
+1227 
-1239 LLDIVNGET
+1239 
-1248 EFTFGFSNSSAVKPN
+1248 
-1263 KAIVTI
+1263 
-1269 TRKGK
+1269 
-1274 EVCKQTVKRDN
+1274 
-1285 KSSLFTWSLN
+1285 
-1295 TLKAG
+1295 
-1300 VKGGDKMTIQGVFSE
+1300 
-1315 KVQGKEVDHVY
+1315 
-1326 PAVNVGLT
+1326 
-1334 FQNKLTAVKVASSF
+1334 
-1348 KTPFEKVLKLI
+1348 
-1359 GKINTKFDL
+1359 
-1368 PLDYDLGSLG
+1368 
-1378 STTPYTDPETGAEI
+1378 
-1392 NAIQVAFGYNST
+1392 
-1404 VMKDLKQQQL
+1404 
-1414 EHRAENRGEGMSGR
+1414 
-1428 DNIRKYMENLMGDDG
+1428 
-1443 NGDEEDD
+1443 
-1450 DKDKE
+1450 
-1455 EKKTPA
+1455 
-1461 PKKDLNESKKAAEKA
+1461 
-1476 QESAAP
+1476 
-1482 QKSNMGSSS
+1482 
-1491 FNFDFSVAVILT
+1491 
-1503 VESGVDA
+1503 
-1510 DGEEDGNYYF
+1510 
-1520 NSLALIASANA
+1520 
-1531 DFQYSVSYMTPIGVE
+1531 
-1546 IIAELQVGGK
+1546 
-1556 AVAAFSAESSD
+1556 AAFSAESSD

-2404 LKNGNQILGEKPEW
+2404 LKNGDQILGENPEW